1 MRARNGTLLSHL
13 FALVAVSLLPVIAI
27 QGYNEFDLRRAR
39 QEEVQDEALGLA
51 KLAAAGQQQ
60 IVQGI
65 RQALIAL
72 SELPA
77 IKAKDTQGCNAYLSK
92 IKQRYPGFISFI
104 VVDMN
109 GSSFCDASSDHKP
122 STAAG
127 RPYFAS
133 TLKTGAFT
141 VGEFA
146 IGRLTGRN
154 VLHFALPFYDDDARM
169 GGVVIAA
176 LSLDWLAD
184 SIARQDV
191 PPGAALAITDRNG
204 TVLARY
210 PDNGR
215 FIGRKMPN
223 DKYWRVD
230 HPGTTATL
238 DLDGVERIVGFSALQ
253 ADSGG
258 LLVSFGLNKAQ
269 AFTKIQRRTQRGI
282 FLITLSTLIV
292 LVLMWLGARRF
303 IQRPLGQL
311 VDAANQWRLGEFSRR
326 VDIRGKSE
334 IARVAGAFNSMADA
348 LEHRERELSEAKE
361 RAEEAAAR
369 ITMIFESTT
378 DSVLIV
384 DRDWCISYFNG
395 PARSLFAEGRDLIG
409 MNLSEAFPDAADA
422 EILGQ
427 FQKVMSDQRP
437 AFVEALCA
445 RRNAWLAINAFP
457 SSQGL
462 AVFFR
467 DITEHKHAVEA
478 RRLIQEQLH
487 QSQKME
493 SVGQLTGGIAHDF
506 NNLLTV
512 VSGNLELI
520 EDAADNDRVRQFAA
534 AARCAAGRGA
544 KLTAQLLAFSRRQK
558 LNPKLINANKLISE
572 FQGLIRQAVGGS
584 CKVELR
590 TDERLWF
597 CHVDPPLL
605 ETALLN
611 LALNARDAMPD
622 GGVLEIETRNVV
634 LDEGVMDGC
643 SPGSYVR
650 LSVTDT
656 GCGIPPEVRDR
667 VFEPFFTT
675 KEVGKGTGLGLSM
688 VYGFVRQTGG
698 YVDVESAPGMGTT
711 VALYLPKAKQK
722 PDAEAEAVQTQT
734 IPGGSERV
742 LVVEDNEDVLEVTSA
757 MLTTF
762 GYRVLW
768 ARNGA
773 EALQMLTSGQEFELL
788 FSDVVMPNGMSG
800 VELARETRRLNRSI
814 KILLTSGY
822 AGDVLERHR
831 SVDEFPI
838 IDKPFQLA
846 DLARRLRSILDEA

>member
-27 QGYNEFDLRRAR
+27 QAYNEFDLRRAR

-311 VDAANQWRLGEFSRR
+311 VDAANQWRLGEFARR

-467 DITEHKHAVEA
+467 DITQHKRSSRM
-478 RRLIQEQLH
+478 RRITTGFGSLLQPHGVPPVGEQ
-487 QSQKME
+487 S
-493 SVGQLTGGIAHDF
+493 
-506 NNLLTV
+506 
-512 VSGNLELI
+512 
-520 EDAADNDRVRQFAA
+520 
-534 AARCAAGRGA
+534 
-544 KLTAQLLAFSRRQK
+544 
-558 LNPKLINANKLISE
+558 
-572 FQGLIRQAVGGS
+572 
-584 CKVELR
+584 
-590 TDERLWF
+590 
-597 CHVDPPLL
+597 
-605 ETALLN
+605 
-611 LALNARDAMPD
+611 
-622 GGVLEIETRNVV
+622 
-634 LDEGVMDGC
+634 
-643 SPGSYVR
+643 
-650 LSVTDT
+650 
-656 GCGIPPEVRDR
+656 
-667 VFEPFFTT
+667 
-675 KEVGKGTGLGLSM
+675 
-688 VYGFVRQTGG
+688 
-698 YVDVESAPGMGTT
+698 
-711 VALYLPKAKQK
+711 
-722 PDAEAEAVQTQT
+722 
-734 IPGGSERV
+734 
-742 LVVEDNEDVLEVTSA
+742 
-757 MLTTF
+757 
-762 GYRVLW
+762 
-768 ARNGA
+768 
-773 EALQMLTSGQEFELL
+773 
-788 FSDVVMPNGMSG
+788 
-800 VELARETRRLNRSI
+800 
-814 KILLTSGY
+814 
-822 AGDVLERHR
+822 
-831 SVDEFPI
+831 
-838 IDKPFQLA
+838 
-846 DLARRLRSILDEA
+846 

>member
-311 VDAANQWRLGEFSRR
+311 VDAANQWRLGEFARR

-762 GYRVLW
+762 GYRVLC

-773 EALQMLTSGQEFELL
+773 EALQMLKSGQEFELL

-800 VELARETRRLNRSI
+800 VELARETKRLNRSI

>member
-27 QGYNEFDLRRAR
+27 QAYNEFDLRRAR

-154 VLHFALPFYDDDARM
+154 VLHFALPFYGDDARM

-311 VDAANQWRLGEFSRR
+311 VDAANQWRLGEFARR

-711 VALYLPKAKQK
+711 VALYLPKAKQR

-762 GYRVLW
+762 GYRVLC

-773 EALQMLTSGQEFELL
+773 EALQMLKSGQEFELL

-800 VELARETRRLNRSI
+800 VELARETKRLNKSI